1 MERNTIIYVV
11 LGACLIGLLLW
22 ICFVYLSRRLRAKR
36 LLLMDLFKAYFQ
48 GNVTADQL
56 GRRARE
62 IASRRFMGS
71 PEFYAIA
78 IAAFQNATDA
88 ILANQR
94 HAVADER
101 KLLSLLAALKA
112 EFGLTDRYQ
121 IEAWRA
127 GRE

>member
-1 MERNTIIYVV
+1 MDHDTIIYIVW
-11 LGACLIGLLLW
+11 GACLIGILLW
-22 ICFVYLSRRLRAKR
+22 ICFVYLSRRNRAKR
-36 LLLMDLFKAYFQ
+36 LLLMDLFNGYFR

-56 GRRARE
+56 GQRVRE
-62 IASRRFMGS
+62 IASRHFTGS

-88 ILANQR
+88 TLTNQP
-94 HAVADER
+94 HSAADER
-101 KLLSLLAALKA
+101 KLLSLLAALKT

>member
-1 MERNTIIYVV
+1 MDNDTIIYLVW
-11 LGACLIGLLLW
+11 GACLIGLLLW
-22 ICFVYLSRRLRAKR
+22 LCIVYLRRRLRAKR
-36 LLLMDLFKAYFQ
+36 LLLMTLFNGYFQ

-62 IASRRFMGS
+62 IVSRRFTGS
-71 PEFYAIA
+71 SEFYAIA
-78 IAAFQNATDA
+78 IAAFQSATDA
-88 ILANQR
+88 TLTNR
-94 HAVADER
+94 PPSVADER
-101 KLLSLLAALKA
+101 KLLSLLAALKT